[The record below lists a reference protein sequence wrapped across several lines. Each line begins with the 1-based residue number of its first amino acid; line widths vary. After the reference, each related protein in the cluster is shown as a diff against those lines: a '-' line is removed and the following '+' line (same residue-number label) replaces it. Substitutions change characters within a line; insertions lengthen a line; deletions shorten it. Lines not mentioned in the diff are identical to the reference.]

1 MRKSVTVGIVII
13 FFLIVFLM
21 LGPLWVLQEGEQA
34 VLLQFGKI
42 VASHQEAGLKLKTP
56 LVDRVVKFPHKILS
70 WDGAAQRIPTEEN
83 KFIWFDR
90 SFSWK
95 SIYF

>member
-1 MRKSVTVGIVII
+1 MRKSVTVGVVII

-21 LGPLWVLQEGEQA
+21 IGPLWVLQEGEQA
-34 VLLQFGKI
+34 VLLQFGRI

-56 LVDRVVKFPHKILS
+56 LVDRVVKFPNKILS

-83 KFIWFDR
+83 QFIWIDLNFIIKKY
-90 SFSWK
+90 FS
-95 SIYF
+95 